1 MSITVIIVNRNSG
14 ELLAECVRRL
24 EAQTIPPARVL
35 LVDDDPEIQGM
46 LSEELVIQGYEVYV
60 APRALD
66 LRACFDGPQPDV
78 ILLDWRLPD
87 GDGMELLSEIKGHW
101 PDTEVLMISGHGTFD
116 TSAEAVKRGAFGYF
130 SKPFNIDHL
139 LLTVRQ
145 ACEHRRGRATPEGV
159 SAPAGG
165 VPSGFESAAMKSVLH
180 LVQQVAPGEASV
192 LITGERGTGKDVIAN
207 LIHAL
212 SPRARRPLVKVRCA
226 TLSGQ
231 QIERELLNPSP
242 GSDLL
247 ASAEAPGPFQQVQG
261 GSLLLDEICDLPP
274 EAQAKL
280 LQALN
285 AKAARPREGEA
296 NPRLDFRL
304 IAATGRGLFEAIREQ
319 RLREDLYYSLG
330 SVTIHLPP
338 LRERREEILPLAYA
352 FLKRCAAQTAKPL
365 TGFTKS
371 AEEALQHY
379 DWPGNVRQ
387 LEQEVQQ
394 AVLACDR
401 GYVDFKTPA

>member
-1 MSITVIIVNRNSG
+1 MPPTTPPNM
-14 ELLAECVRRL
+14 A
-24 EAQTIPPARVL
+24 PARVL
-35 LVDDDPEIQGM
+35 LVDDDPDIQGI

-66 LRACFDGPQPDV
+66 LRACFEGPQPDV

-101 PDTEVLMISGHGTFD
+101 PDTEVLMISGYGSFD
-116 TSAEAVKRGAFGYF
+116 TSAEAAKRGASGFF
-130 SKPFNIDHL
+130 SKPLNIDHL

-145 ACEHRRGRATPEGV
+145 ACEHRRGRTTPESV
-159 SAPAGG
+159 PATAGG
-165 VPSGFESAAMKSVLH
+165 VPSGFESVAMKNVLH
-180 LVQQVAPGEASV
+180 LVEQVAPGEASV

-212 SPRARRPLVKVRCA
+212 SPRASRPLVKVPCA
-226 TLSGQ
+226 TLSGE
-231 QIERELLNPSP
+231 QIERELLKPSP
-242 GSDLL
+242 DSSPLSSTD
-247 ASAEAPGPFQQVQG
+247 APGPFQQVQG

-280 LQALN
+280 VQALN
-285 AKAARPREGEA
+285 AKAARPRGGEA

-304 IAATGRGLFEAIREQ
+304 VATTGRRLFEAIREH

-365 TGFTKS
+365 NGFTKP
-371 AEEALQHY
+371 AEEALQRY

-394 AVLACDR
+394 AVLACEN
-401 GYVDFKTPA
+401 GYLNFQAPT

>member
-1 MSITVIIVNRNSG
+1 MLHICYRYRDKRG
-14 ELLAECVRRL
+14 FKQRGQLGGYLRR
-24 EAQTIPPARVL
+24 
-35 LVDDDPEIQGM
+35 
-46 LSEELVIQGYEVYV
+46 
-60 APRALD
+60 
-66 LRACFDGPQPDV
+66 
-78 ILLDWRLPD
+78 
-87 GDGMELLSEIKGHW
+87 GHW
-101 PDTEVLMISGHGTFD
+101 PDTEVLMISGHGKGD

-130 SKPFNIDHL
+130 SKPFHIDHL

-145 ACEHRRGRATPEGV
+145 ACEHRRGRTTPESV
-159 SAPAGG
+159 SAPASG
-165 VPSGFESAAMKSVLH
+165 VPSGFESTAMKSVLH

-192 LITGERGTGKDVIAN
+192 LITGEQGTGKDVIAN

-231 QIERELLNPSP
+231 QIERELLNSSP
-242 GSDLL
+242 GSPPL
-247 ASAEAPGPFQQVQG
+247 ASTEASGPFQQAQG
-261 GSLLLDEICDLPP
+261 GSLLLDEVCDLPP

-304 IAATGRGLFEAIREQ
+304 IAVTRRRLFEAIREQ
-319 RLREDLYYSLG
+319 CLREDLYYCLG

-352 FLKRCAAQTAKPL
+352 FLKRFAAQAAKPL
-365 TGFTKS
+365 SGFTKP
-371 AEEALQHY
+371 AEEALQRY

-394 AVLACDR
+394 AVLACDS
-401 GYVDFKTPA
+401 GSVDFKTPA